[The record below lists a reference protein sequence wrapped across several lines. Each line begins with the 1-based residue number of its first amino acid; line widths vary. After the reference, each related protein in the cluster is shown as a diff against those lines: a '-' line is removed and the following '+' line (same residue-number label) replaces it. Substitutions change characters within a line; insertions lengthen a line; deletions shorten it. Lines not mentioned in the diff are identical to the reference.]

1 MLSDLAGDRSLRIVW
16 TEADVID
23 PRAAAGELVA
33 HPAVQPI
40 HIGFGDEA
48 ARDAGLVGEDEY
60 PIAGLVE
67 AANGPATLGIQR
79 MRSCVPR

>member
-16 TEADVID
+16 T